1 MIARLKSLVEPRFR
15 ISTLLYAGIGGAVVL
30 TIAASLVGWFSFNR
44 VGDAQTRVNEGNVPE
59 LVGSFGVA
67 ESGGALVAAAP
78 RLTAAATPGEFDLVV
93 ADVDQS
99 HRAFEEQ
106 LDILEGQ
113 SDQPFHDIRAPADTL
128 LANIEAIKMGMTEFY
143 GLSQARQTLATEL
156 ALLRGRLDRMVIEAI
171 DDQFFYTMTG
181 YRELGD
187 RQAPRSEYLSEG
199 ELQHYRHLADLQ
211 ADANIATELLAHA
224 FTVSDASSIEPL
236 RERFEAA
243 TGRIQRNMTALEG
256 TPLHGE
262 AAPIF
267 ASLFRLGTGQ
277 QSGFDLVER
286 QLRLAQQQ
294 QDLLGQNRQIAVE
307 LLAGVNVLVS
317 TSQASASEAT
327 LASTQAI
334 LTGRTLLLVISGV
347 SVGGAVLI
355 AWLFVGRLLLR
366 RLERLSDWM
375 RRMAAGDLEA
385 QVEIGGRDEV
395 ADMAAALEVFRRH
408 ALEVQRLNLVEKL
421 AEDLQDKNDELESVL
436 IQLRRAQDQVIMQ
449 EKLAALGE
457 LTAGVAHEIRN
468 PLNFVNNFSEVS
480 VEMVA
485 ELLEVIDEDGTT
497 LSNAQRSLIQDISD
511 DLSGNLQRIHQH
523 GERANRIVHD
533 MLMLGRGAGE
543 RQPTNINN
551 LLSEHANLAYHSARA
566 TDPDFQLQIREEF
579 DPDMGEVE
587 IIPQEIARVFLNMV
601 GNACHATDEK
611 RRNAVGS
618 DKNAEP
624 YIPSLLLSTRRGDDS
639 VEISIRDNG
648 NGIPPDI
655 ADRIFNPFFTTKPPD
670 QGTGL
675 GLSICNDIVRGHGG
689 NIRVQSEPGQ
699 YTEMSVE
706 LPLTPPVPVA
716 AGPPA
721 LPA

>member
-1 MIARLKSLVEPRFR
+1 M
-15 ISTLLYAGIGGAVVL
+15 
-30 TIAASLVGWFSFNR
+30 
-44 VGDAQTRVNEGNVPE
+44 
-59 LVGSFGVA
+59 
-67 ESGGALVAAAP
+67 
-78 RLTAAATPGEFDLVV
+78 
-93 ADVDQS
+93 
-99 HRAFEEQ
+99 
-106 LDILEGQ
+106 
-113 SDQPFHDIRAPADTL
+113 
-128 LANIEAIKMGMTEFY
+128 
-143 GLSQARQTLATEL
+143 
-156 ALLRGRLDRMVIEAI
+156 
-171 DDQFFYTMTG
+171 
-181 YRELGD
+181 
-187 RQAPRSEYLSEG
+187 
-199 ELQHYRHLADLQ
+199 
-211 ADANIATELLAHA
+211 
-224 FTVSDASSIEPL
+224 
-236 RERFEAA
+236 
-243 TGRIQRNMTALEG
+243 
-256 TPLHGE
+256 
-262 AAPIF
+262 
-267 ASLFRLGTGQ
+267 
-277 QSGFDLVER
+277 
-286 QLRLAQQQ
+286 
-294 QDLLGQNRQIAVE
+294 
-307 LLAGVNVLVS
+307 
-317 TSQASASEAT
+317 
-327 LASTQAI
+327 
-334 LTGRTLLLVISGV
+334 
-347 SVGGAVLI
+347 
-355 AWLFVGRLLLR
+355 
-366 RLERLSDWM
+366 
-375 RRMAAGDLEA
+375 
-385 QVEIGGRDEV
+385 
-395 ADMAAALEVFRRH
+395 
-408 ALEVQRLNLVEKL
+408 EKL

-436 IQLRRAQDQVIMQ
+436 IQLRQAQDQVIMQ

-497 LSNAQRSLIQDISD
+497 LSEAQRSLIQDISD

-543 RQPTNINN
+543 RQSTNINN

-601 GNACHATDEK
+601 ANACHATDEK

-618 DKNAEP
+618 GENAEP

-639 VEISIRDNG
+639 AEISIRDNG

-699 YTEMSVE
+699 YTEMSIE

-716 AGPPA
+716 AGSAA
-721 LPA
+721 LSA